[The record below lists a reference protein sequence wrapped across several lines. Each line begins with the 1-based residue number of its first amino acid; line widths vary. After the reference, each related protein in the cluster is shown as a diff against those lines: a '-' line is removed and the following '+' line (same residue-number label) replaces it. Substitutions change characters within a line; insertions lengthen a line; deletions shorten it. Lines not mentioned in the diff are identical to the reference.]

1 MTDDALL
8 LELQQEMRADITHP
22 QFLPKITK
30 LLFPDVSGYDNVKLA
45 LLCLLSNQWDGK
57 HRERIHILLY
67 GKPGCGKTVLME
79 PLERNWGALY
89 LSMDPTACTLRGD
102 SRKEDGGARLFN
114 QYHGGIITIDDIEL
128 MKGVNALRDVMEIGR
143 YTVSKNGIHNE
154 YDAQVRIVAATNDV
168 RLVPPPIVSRF
179 DLIFKFDYPTIQ
191 QSLDIL
197 HNLLQEGDE
206 TSNSEAYINF
216 YFYMVQTHEPKVTD
230 KNAIKLLVKGDLETY
245 GIDKDEG
252 KEGRWIAG
260 ILRLAKAYARI
271 RLTDIGAEE
280 IEWALAMKRQSDEV
294 IKNVLKC

>member
-1 MTDDALL
+1 
-8 LELQQEMRADITHP
+8 MREDVKHP
-22 QFLPKITK
+22 RFLPTIIKI
-30 LLFPDVSGYDNVKLA
+30 LFPDVSGYDDIKIA
-45 LLCLLSNQWDGK
+45 LLCLLANQWDGK

-79 PLERNWGALY
+79 PLEKNWGALY
-89 LSMDPTACTLRGD
+89 LSCDPTAASLKGN
-102 SRKEDGGARLFN
+102 SSIKDGGAKIFN
-114 QYHGGIITIDDIEL
+114 QYHGGIVTIDDIEL
-128 MKGVNALRDVMEIGR
+128 MKGVNALRDVMESGR
-143 YTVSKNGIHNE
+143 YTITKNGIHNE
-154 YDAQVRIVAATNDV
+154 YDAQVRIVAATNDIK
-168 RLVPPPIVSRF
+168 LMPPPIVSRF

-197 HNLLQEGDE
+197 HNLLQEEDQSVNG
-206 TSNSEAYINF
+206 EAYLNF
-216 YFYMVQTHEPKVTD
+216 YFYMVQTHEPKATD
-230 KNAIKLLVKGDLETY
+230 KNAIKLLVKENLETY
-245 GIDKDEG
+245 GIDNDEG